1 MPTVLDIAEYWKR
14 FDDVMM
20 MGTFFNLVTKKIHKN
35 SKSDS

>member
-1 MPTVLDIAEYWKR
+1 MPIVLDIAEHWKR

-20 MGTFFNLVTKKIHKN
+20 MGTFFNLVQKTHKN